1 MELSSAVASLPALAE
16 LTKQVTQVTWRRS
29 AKVAKD
35 KAKVGEHMAAHDT
48 RLEQRCAPR
57 ATDTTPTSGLAHVRW
72 PNRILPSRRPQPLSV
87 PGKSKGNIPAMELT
101 TSRGTIDSNGLW
113 SILT

>member
-16 LTKQVTQVTWRRS
+16 LTKPVTQLTWRRS
-29 AKVAKD
+29 ARVAKG
-35 KAKVGEHMAAHDT
+35 KAKVGEHMTALDT
-48 RLEQRCAPR
+48 RLGQRCAPR
-57 ATDTTPTSGLAHVRW
+57 ATDTTPMFGLAHVRW
-72 PNRILPSRRPQPLSV
+72 PNRILPLRRPQPLSV
-87 PGKSKGNIPAMELT
+87 PGRSKGNMPAMELT